1 MKLPSYLDFAFLLA
15 ALPPREPEGGEPVVI
30 DHEDFRLSLLAPA
43 VPGMPFRPLGYFLLA
58 WMGAEAV
65 RHGTRELGSSVPKLC
80 KALGTPELAENPTL
94 IEDQLVRLAQLTVK
108 VELPPGKKLTRI
120 ALFPLLSELVLDSEA
135 PEAGYKWH
143 VRISGDFY
151 DILKHTAPVAIPKV
165 KRLLTAETI
174 AEETE
179 IP

>member
-1 MKLPSYLDFAFLLA
+1 M
-15 ALPPREPEGGEPVVI
+15 VI

-43 VPGMPFRPLGYFLLA
+43 VPGMPFRPLGYLLLA

-65 RHGTRELGSSVPKLC
+65 RHATRELGSSVPKLC
-80 KALGTPELAENPTL
+80 KALGAPELAENPAL
-94 IEDQLVRLAQLTVK
+94 IEDQLVRLAQLSVK
-108 VELPPGKKLTRI
+108 VELPPGKKRTRTM
-120 ALFPLLSELVLDSEA
+120 LFPLLSELVLDSEA

-165 KRLLTAETI
+165 KTLVTAESL
-174 AEETE
+174 E